1 MMTSINSVVA
11 NEDIENNILIGILK
25 PEEQENYIRNLHW
38 IKFYT
43 IICYICIFSPFIFCD
58 YYYSQN
64 NNNCLNKTIRASAL
78 NMRDYLITSGT
89 YSAFLLL
96 VLIISVIIINFNKK
110 INNMQMY
117 ITRILEKIGI
127 LSALT
132 WVICGAIIYYMLTNI
147 NNCSI
152 DINIYIFASL
162 MIKFTYI
169 LYTIYNKLRRK

>member
-25 PEEQENYIRNLHW
+25 PEEQENYIKNLHW

-64 NNNCLNKTIRASAL
+64 NNSCLNQTIHASAL

-96 VLIISVIIINFNKK
+96 VLIIVFSFIDFNKK
-110 INNMQMY
+110 INKSHTY
-117 ITRILEKIGI
+117 IIGLLEKIGI
-127 LSALT
+127 LFALI
-132 WVICGAIIYYMLTNI
+132 WVICGAIIYYMFTNI
-147 NNCSI
+147 NFCSI
-152 DINIYIFASL
+152 DVNIYIFASL
-162 MIKFTYI
+162 MLKFTYI
-169 LYTIYNKLRRK
+169 LHTIYYKL